1 MDGLVFI
8 AALGILLWSTSR
20 SVAFGADSATDAGR
34 PRATT
39 GRDLKMWQLY
49 LLRARD
55 IAADRVREAERER
68 QVRELR
74 RAVSQGPQ
82 RTTRRPTGYRADR

>member
-1 MDGLVFI
+1 
-8 AALGILLWSTSR
+8 
-20 SVAFGADSATDAGR
+20 
-34 PRATT
+34 
-39 GRDLKMWQLY
+39 MWQLY

-74 RAVSQGPQ
+74 RSVSQGPQ
-82 RTTRRPTGYRADR
+82 RITRRPTGDRADG

>member
-1 MDGLVFI
+1 
-8 AALGILLWSTSR
+8 
-20 SVAFGADSATDAGR
+20 
-34 PRATT
+34 
-39 GRDLKMWQLY
+39 MWQLY